1 MSRPL
6 RAALAISALLAFG
19 LYADVRPLSEAERA
33 ATRVVADYLARGP
46 QAVAEQLAAASPLK
60 KMPPADALEEI
71 ETRLGPPADSSWELQ
86 TVVPAM
92 AERAAV
98 FSVDYPTGVD
108 DSIVLEMTK
117 EGSDYRVADIRI
129 LAQKSRTPQV
139 FPPVTKIATTATEAS
154 RLPAI
159 ATLIAGLL
167 AAAFAA
173 AGAAMRRKMLVVL
186 AIVVA
191 AGGAALAILKDSR
204 FVRPSA
210 AATKVA
216 APVTT
221 ELRLRP
227 LLAFRR
233 ALATGSGD
241 VEALYAAAPKSGEV
255 GRVADLW
262 KAQWDLQQSQ
272 PDRVKR
278 TLVAFPS
285 PSEFPLAE
293 ILRARLALTKSDEAN
308 SIVAYEHAVNLGPGR
323 DGLWLETAQALMA
336 LGWEDRAAGYLQRL
350 DRIGSRKPD
359 AHYILS
365 LLAAQKGKEEDAE
378 AQLKRAWAMRPA
390 ERSQLVEAGVLWSV
404 LRRESTVNVIGLSAP
419 TEATFAAPDT
429 SARAIALPA
438 GAAAW
443 ISGEFLH
450 VQIGGQQLSVP
461 GGAVLAPPG
470 TRVADAGEWQRER
483 DERSL
488 NELPQLLSR
497 SGEGAFAQPA
507 SRERIVRAANALA
520 KRNRWADL
528 LKLTDGMSP
537 ASEHV
542 PSTLF
547 FLRSEALKRSD
558 RVVDAK
564 QLLTSV
570 AASKVLQRQNDSQA
584 LAELGSSLAALDEY
598 ELGVKMLDK
607 SQAMHPNP
615 MLDEQVRQIQ
625 MNKRLATSYTT
636 VTTPHFE
643 LHVPQEMSS
652 TSAAMTGDILEK
664 ELARLQGWVSIP
676 DFKRVV
682 VNIVWWDEFRS
693 TYTGSDFIV
702 GFYTGKITLPFAG
715 VEEYI
720 PEIVAILSHELCH
733 AMIAQR
739 THDQAPHW
747 FQEGLAQRIEMKQ
760 YSMNAFNMYTD
771 DRLLAVSLLDAVLRG
786 SPDPGMISEAYIE
799 SQTIIRYVEAKYGRA
814 GVTKMLDAFRDG
826 ATTEEAIQ
834 RLTGKPVAQF
844 DTDLRAWGRTG
855 TKVFE
860 DNVMIHYDGEKN

>member
-6 RAALAISALLAFG
+6 RAALALSALLALG
-19 LYADVRPLSEAERA
+19 LRADVRPLSEAERA

-46 QAVAEQLAAASPLK
+46 QAVAGQLAAGSTLN
-60 KMPPADALEEI
+60 LEEI
-71 ETRLGPPADSSWELQ
+71 ETRLGPPNDSTWELQ
-86 TVVPAM
+86 TIVPAM

-98 FSVDYPTGVD
+98 FAVDYPTGVD
-108 DSIVLEMTK
+108 DSIVLEMKK
-117 EGSDYRVADIRI
+117 EGSDYRVADIRV

-139 FPPVTKIATTATEAS
+139 FPPVAAAAAAS
-154 RLPAI
+154 AEPTRLPAI

-167 AAAFAA
+167 AATLAA
-173 AGAAMRRKMLVVL
+173 AGASMKRKALVAL
-186 AIVVA
+186 GMSIAI
-191 AGGAALAILKDSR
+191 GGAALAFLKDDR
-204 FVRPSA
+204 FARHA
-210 AATKVA
+210 AAPTNVA
-216 APVTT
+216 KPVTT
-221 ELRLRP
+221 ELQLRP
-227 LLAFRR
+227 LLALRR
-233 ALATGSGD
+233 ALATGGD
-241 VEALYAAAPKSGEV
+241 VDALYAAAPRSGEV

-262 KAQWDLQQSQ
+262 KAQWDLQQS
-272 PDRVKR
+272 R
-278 TLVAFPS
+278 TDQVARSLNAFPS

-308 SIVAYEHAVNLGPGR
+308 SVVAYEHAVNLGPGR

-336 LGWEDRAAGYLQRL
+336 LGFEDRAAGYLQRL

-359 AHYILS
+359 AHYTLC
-365 LLAAQKGKEEDAE
+365 LLAAQKGRAEESE
-378 AQLKRAWAMRPA
+378 AHLKRAWAMRPA
-390 ERSQLVEAGVLWSV
+390 QRSQLVEAGALWSV

-419 TEATFAAPDT
+419 TEATFASPET
-429 SARAIALPA
+429 STRAIELPA
-438 GAAAW
+438 GAQAW
-443 ISGEFLH
+443 VSGDFMY
-450 VQIGGQQLSVP
+450 VQIGNQQLSVP
-461 GGAVLAPPG
+461 GGAAIAPAG
-470 TRVADAGEWQRER
+470 TRVADAAEWQRDR

-488 NELPQLLSR
+488 NELPQLLSNT
-497 SGEGAFAQPA
+497 SGAGAFAQPA
-507 SRERIVRAANALA
+507 SRERIVRTASALA
-520 KRNRWADL
+520 RRNRWEDL

-537 ASEHV
+537 TNEHV
-542 PSTLF
+542 PPTLF

-558 RVVDAK
+558 RVLDAK
-564 QLLTSV
+564 HLLTSV

-584 LAELGSSLAALDEY
+584 LAELGSSLAALDEF

-607 SQAMHPNP
+607 SAAMRPNP

-625 MNKRLATSYTT
+625 MNKRLANSYTT
-636 VTTPHFE
+636 YTTTHFE
-643 LHVPQEMSS
+643 LHVPQEMNAA
-652 TSAAMTGDILEK
+652 SANMVGEILEK
-664 ELARLQGWVSIP
+664 ELARMQAWVPVP

-682 VNIVWWDEFRS
+682 VNIVWWDEFRA

-715 VEEYI
+715 VMAYE

-739 THDQAPHW
+739 TRDQAPHW
-747 FQEGLAQRIEMKQ
+747 FQEGLAQRIEMKP
-760 YSMNAFNMYTD
+760 YSPNAFNMYTD

-826 ATTEEAIQ
+826 ATTEDAIQ
-834 RLTGKPVAQF
+834 RLTGNPVAQF
-844 DTDLRAWGRTG
+844 DTDLRAWGRNG

-860 DNVMIHYDGEKN
+860 DHVLIRYDGEEN